1 VSPRESS
8 REPSRESSREPNRD
22 PIRARARLVAFD
34 AELDAHA
41 PRLTLAPD
49 RERATSLTELF
60 DREAFDPAPHDLAPH
75 DPALDSDALRA
86 DFGHALDRVA
96 RAMHDAFPENL
107 FWDLDALAHRL
118 ARTGREE
125 GARAMIAQSALV
137 AAMQHLFG
145 RETPIAFQYT
155 HDFVYG
161 FDWAKWVR
169 RDPSAH
175 AHVGPFDAC
184 FLDSMWRRG
193 HELLVLI
200 ANDDDEYPK
209 LRGRRARNP
218 FGFERDPEHERR
230 IYRDLAERD
239 LLPVRA
245 WEPEPRGQWDR
256 PFRELREERAKALG
270 LPARG

>member
-1 VSPRESS
+1 MSPHAPS
-8 REPSRESSREPNRD
+8 REPSRDPNRD
-22 PIRARARLVAFD
+22 PDRARARLLALD

-60 DREAFDPAPHDLAPH
+60 DREPFDD
-75 DPALDSDALRA
+75 DALRA
-86 DFGHALDRVA
+86 DFGHALDRIA

-125 GARAMIAQSALV
+125 GPRAMIAQSALV

-169 RDPSAH
+169 RAPIDH
-175 AHVGPFDAC
+175 AHVGPFDAR

-209 LRGRRARNP
+209 LRGRKARNP

-245 WEPEPRGQWDR
+245 WEREPRGQWDR

-270 LPARG
+270 LPTRV

>member
-1 VSPRESS
+1 MSPRKHNGEHNG
-8 REPSRESSREPNRD
+8 EPNRD
-22 PIRARARLVAFD
+22 PNRARARLVAFD

-49 RERATSLTELF
+49 RERATSLLELF
-60 DREAFDPAPHDLAPH
+60 EREPFDD
-75 DPALDSDALRA
+75 DGLRA
-86 DFGHALDRVA
+86 DFGHALDRIT

-125 GARAMIAQSALV
+125 GPRAMIAQSALV

-175 AHVGPFDAC
+175 ANVGPFDAR

-209 LRGRRARNP
+209 LRGRKARNP

-230 IYRDLAERD
+230 IYRER
-239 LLPVRA
+239 
-245 WEPEPRGQWDR
+245 EPRGQWDR
-256 PFRELREERAKALG
+256 PFRELREERARALG
-270 LPARG
+270 LPTRT

>member
-1 VSPRESS
+1 MSP

-22 PIRARARLVAFD
+22 PIRARARLVALD

-49 RERATSLTELF
+49 RERATSLIELF
-60 DREAFDPAPHDLAPH
+60 DREAFDPAF
-75 DPALDSDALRA
+75 DSDALRA
-86 DFGHALDRVA
+86 DFGHALDRIA

-125 GARAMIAQSALV
+125 GPRAMIAQSALV

-169 RDPSAH
+169 RLS
-175 AHVGPFDAC
+175 
-184 FLDSMWRRG
+184 
-193 HELLVLI
+193 LI
-200 ANDDDEYPK
+200 
-209 LRGRRARNP
+209 
-218 FGFERDPEHERR
+218 H
-230 IYRDLAERD
+230 I
-239 LLPVRA
+239 
-245 WEPEPRGQWDR
+245 
-256 PFRELREERAKALG
+256 
-270 LPARG
+270 

>member
-1 VSPRESS
+1 MSP

-22 PIRARARLVAFD
+22 PIRARARLVALD

-49 RERATSLTELF
+49 RERATSLIELF
-60 DREAFDPAPHDLAPH
+60 DREPFDD
-75 DPALDSDALRA
+75 DALRA
-86 DFGHALDRVA
+86 DFGHALDRIA

-125 GARAMIAQSALV
+125 GPRAMIAQSALV

-169 RDPSAH
+169 RDPIAH
-175 AHVGPFDAC
+175 AHVGPFDSR

-209 LRGRRARNP
+209 LRGRKARNP

-245 WEPEPRGQWDR
+245 WEREPRGQWDR

-270 LPARG
+270 LPTRV

>member
-1 VSPRESS
+1 MSPHAPS
-8 REPSRESSREPNRD
+8 REPSRDPNRD
-22 PIRARARLVAFD
+22 PDRARARLVALD

-60 DREAFDPAPHDLAPH
+60 DREPFDDAPSDSG
-75 DPALDSDALRA
+75 ALQA
-86 DFGHALDRVA
+86 DFGLALERVA

-125 GARAMIAQSALV
+125 GPRAMIAQSALV

-169 RDPSAH
+169 RAPIDH
-175 AHVGPFDAC
+175 AHVGPFDAR

-209 LRGRRARNP
+209 LRGRKARNP

-245 WEPEPRGQWDR
+245 WEREPRGQWDR

-270 LPARG
+270 LPTRV